1 MPKVQKHQYCPKA
14 SLREIT
20 TPRGIR
26 LMCPM
31 GDVKTVYYRKG
42 KTWRRIGTLC
52 LNCLWFD
59 PDHNFMS
66 ATTHPPREIP
76 PL

>member
-1 MPKVQKHQYCPKA
+1 
-14 SLREIT
+14 
-20 TPRGIR
+20 
-26 LMCPM
+26 M

-59 PDHNFMS
+59 PDPNFMPV
-66 ATTHPPREIP
+66 TTQPPRAIP